1 MNRKTTA
8 KNLANR
14 KNTSSTVNLSGN
26 AIGKKVSLSSAD
38 AQNIE
43 KVTSLMVDIIRRQR
57 RLWRKEITDWQAA
70 RYAYYQ
76 AEIPKFYPMQEVYQ
90 DIMLDGH
97 LTGITESRTLRCI
110 NKPFIFTID
119 GVKDDNLTAYI
130 EDQEWFDLVI
140 EEAHKSTYMGETFLW
155 IKNFEKGNIK
165 EVELIDRGLLVPGQK
180 ILLYDINGNKGL
192 DVSEVDDVLL
202 YAKFYSNIGILE
214 KAAVYT
220 ILKRHSWGSWD
231 EFEELFGIPIRIAKI
246 ASQSETV
253 KNEVAG
259 WLESMGSAPYGVF
272 PIGTEIDIKE
282 NSKADAFNVF
292 FKKIEALDKELSKL
306 ILHQTMT
313 TENGASKAQG
323 TVHENTLDE
332 VIQADIKKML
342 SFLNKR
348 LVPAMRKLGY
358 NIPENAKIAVEKTI
372 NPKEQITIDSQL
384 MSNGYILKQ
393 QYVEE
398 TYGVEIESLPTS
410 PNPSEGGGQKPSA
423 AKKP

>member
-1 MNRKTTA
+1 MNSKNKSIANA
-8 KNLANR
+8 KKR
-14 KNTSSTVNLSGN
+14 VSTINLSGN
-26 AIGKKVSLSSAD
+26 AIGKNVSISNAD
-38 AQNIE
+38 TADIAKITN
-43 KVTSLMVDIIRRQR
+43 LMVDVIRRQR
-57 RLWRKEITDWQAA
+57 RLWRKEITDWLAA

-76 AEIPKFYPMQEVYQ
+76 SDIPRFFPMQEVYD

-97 LTGITESRTLRCI
+97 LTAVTEDRTLRTI
-110 NKPFIFTID
+110 NEDFIFSRD
-119 GVKDDNLTAYI
+119 GIKDDKLTAFI
-130 EDQEWFDLVI
+130 EDQEWFDYLL
-140 EEAHKSTYMGETFLW
+140 EEAHKTTYRGESYLW
-155 IKNFEKGNIK
+155 VKEFEKGNIK
-165 EVELIDRGLLVPGQK
+165 EIELVDRGLLVPGQK
-180 ILLYDINGNKGL
+180 ILLYDINGTKGL
-192 DVSEVDDVLL
+192 DVSEVDDILL

-231 EFEELFGIPIRIAKI
+231 EFEELFGVPIRIAKI
-246 ASQSETV
+246 ASQSEQV

-259 WLESMGSAPYGVF
+259 WLEEMGSAPYGVF

-292 FKKIEALDKELSKL
+292 YQKIQALDKELSKL

-323 TVHENTLDE
+323 TVHENTLE
-332 VIQADIKKML
+332 QVIKSDKKKML

-358 NIPENAKIAVEKTI
+358 SIPDNAKITIEKTKDPE
-372 NPKEQITIDSQL
+372 NQIKIDSQL
-384 MSNGYILKQ
+384 MSNGYVLKQ

-398 TYGVEIESLPTS
+398 TYGVEVERM
-410 PNPSEGGGQKPSA
+410 PSEQTALQKPDS

>member
-1 MNRKTTA
+1 MSRN
-8 KNLANR
+8 KNIKSAVKRVSETVTLGGNAFN
-14 KNTSSTVNLSGN
+14 KSVNLS
-26 AIGKKVSLSSAD
+26 KVNT
-38 AQNIE
+38 QNIE
-43 KVTSLMVDIIRRQR
+43 NVTKLMVDIVRRQK
-57 RLWRKEITDWQAA
+57 RLWRKEITDWQTA

-76 AEIPKFYPMQEVYQ
+76 SQIPRNYPMQEVYD

-97 LTGITESRTLRCI
+97 LTAVTEDRTLRCT
-110 NKPFIFTID
+110 NRDYIFSVD
-119 GVKDDNLTAYI
+119 GVKNDELTKFI
-130 EDQEWFDLVI
+130 EDQEWFDLVVD
-140 EEAHKSTYMGETFLW
+140 EAHKSIYRGETYIW
-155 IKNFEKGNIK
+155 ISEFEKGAIK
-165 EVELIDRGLLVPGQK
+165 KTEIIDRSFIVPGQK
-180 ILLYDINGNKGL
+180 VLLHDLNAVTGL
-192 DVSEVDDVLL
+192 DVSEVNDILL
-202 YAKFYSNIGILE
+202 YANFYSNIGILE

-259 WLESMGSAPYGVF
+259 WLEAMGSASYGVF

-292 FKKIEALDKELSKL
+292 YMKIQALDKELSKL

-323 TVHENTLDE
+323 NVHENTLAE
-332 VIQADIKKML
+332 VNKSDRKKML

-348 LVPAMRKLGY
+348 LIPAMRMLGY
-358 NIPENAKIAVEKTI
+358 AIPDNAKITIEKVVDPQI
-372 NPKEQITIDSQL
+372 QILVDKEF
-384 MSNGYILKQ
+384 MSSGYILKQ
-393 QYVEE
+393 QYLEE
-398 TYGVEIESLPTS
+398 VYGTEIESMPVQNTTSDNKNPTD
-410 PNPSEGGGQKPSA
+410 

>member
-1 MNRKTTA
+1 MSTKH
-8 KNLANR
+8 KNIASAQKR
-14 KNTSSTVNLSGN
+14 VSQVKLSGN
-26 AIGKKVSLSSAD
+26 AIGKKIDLSQVD
-38 AQNIE
+38 ANDIT
-43 KVTSLMVDIIRRQR
+43 KITNLMVDVIRRQR
-57 RLWRKEITDWQAA
+57 RLWRKEINDWQAA

-76 AEIPKFYPMQEVYQ
+76 SDIPRFFPMQEVYD

-97 LTGITESRTLRCI
+97 LTAVTEDRTLRTI
-110 NKPFIFTID
+110 NEDYIFSID
-119 GVKDDNLTAYI
+119 GIKDDKLTAFI
-130 EDQEWFDLVI
+130 EDQEWFDYCL
-140 EEAHKSTYMGETFLW
+140 EEAHKTTFKGEAFLW
-155 IKNFEKGNIK
+155 VKEFAKGQIK
-165 EVELIDRGLLVPGQK
+165 EVEVIDRGLLVPGQK

-231 EFEELFGIPIRIAKI
+231 EFEELFGVPIRIAKV

-259 WLESMGSAPYGVF
+259 WLEEMGSAPYGVF

-292 FKKIEALDKELSKL
+292 YQKIQALDKELSKL

-323 TVHENTLDE
+323 NVHENTLE
-332 VIQADIKKML
+332 QVIKSDKKKML

-358 NIPENAKIAVEKTI
+358 AIPDMAKITIEKTKD
-372 NPKEQITIDSQL
+372 PEKQIKIDSQL
-384 MSNGYILKQ
+384 MTNGYILKQ

-398 TYGVEIESLPTS
+398 TYGVEIERMPSGETPPEKPTS
-410 PNPSEGGGQKPSA
+410 

>member
-1 MNRKTTA
+1 MKAENKSIA
-8 KNLANR
+8 
-14 KNTSSTVNLSGN
+14 STQKRVSQVKLSGN
-26 AIGKKVSLSSAD
+26 AIGKKIDLS
-38 AQNIE
+38 
-43 KVTSLMVDIIRRQR
+43 KVDPNDITKITNLMVDVIRRQR
-57 RLWRKEITDWQAA
+57 RLWRKEINDWQAA

-76 AEIPKFYPMQEVYQ
+76 SDIPRFFPIQEVY
-90 DIMLDGH
+90 DDVMLDGH
-97 LTGITESRTLRCI
+97 LTAVTEDRTLRTI
-110 NKPFIFTID
+110 NEDYIFSID
-119 GVKDDNLTAYI
+119 GIKNDKLTAFI
-130 EDQEWFDLVI
+130 EDQEWFDYTL
-140 EEAHKSTYMGETFLW
+140 EEAHKTTYKGEALLW
-155 IKNFEKGNIK
+155 IKEFEKGQIK
-165 EVELIDRGLLVPGQK
+165 EVEIIDRGLLVPGQK

-231 EFEELFGIPIRIAKI
+231 EFEELFGVPIRIAKV

-259 WLESMGSAPYGVF
+259 WLEEMGSAPYGVF

-292 FKKIEALDKELSKL
+292 YQKIQALDKELSKL

-323 TVHENTLDE
+323 TVHENTLEE
-332 VIQADIKKML
+332 VIKSDKKKML

-358 NIPENAKIAVEKTI
+358 SIPDNAKITIEKTKD
-372 NPKEQITIDSQL
+372 PEKQIKIDGVL
-384 MSNGYILKQ
+384 MANGYVLKQ

-398 TYGVEIESLPTS
+398 TYGVEIESSPSQQTPPEKPT
-410 PNPSEGGGQKPSA
+410 N

>member
-1 MNRKTTA
+1 MSSKNRNIASAQKRRTTV
-8 KNLANR
+8 
-14 KNTSSTVNLSGN
+14 SLSGN
-26 AIGKKVSLSSAD
+26 AIGKKIDLSAVNTND
-38 AQNIE
+38 ITKITN
-43 KVTSLMVDIIRRQR
+43 LMVDVIRRQR
-57 RLWRKEITDWQAA
+57 RLWRKEINDWQAA

-76 AEIPKFYPMQEVYQ
+76 SDIPRFYPMQEVYD

-97 LTGITESRTLRCI
+97 LTAVTEDRTLRTI
-110 NKPFIFTID
+110 NEDYIFTID
-119 GVKDDNLTAYI
+119 GIKNDGLTNFI
-130 EDQEWFDLVI
+130 EDQEWFDYVL
-140 EEAHKSTYMGETFLW
+140 EEAHKTTYKGESLLW
-155 IKNFEKGNIK
+155 IKDFEKGNIK
-165 EVELIDRGLLVPGQK
+165 EVEVIDRGLLVPGQK

-192 DVSEVDDVLL
+192 DISEVDDVLL

-231 EFEELFGIPIRIAKI
+231 EFEELFGVPIRIAKV

-259 WLESMGSAPYGVF
+259 WLEEMGSAPYGVF

-292 FKKIEALDKELSKL
+292 YQKIQALDKELSKL

-323 TVHENTLDE
+323 NVHENTLEE
-332 VIQADIKKML
+332 VVKSDKKKML

-358 NIPENAKIAVEKTI
+358 AIPDNAKITIEKTKD
-372 NPKEQITIDSQL
+372 PEKQIKIDSQL

-398 TYGVEIESLPTS
+398 VYGVEIESM
-410 PNPSEGGGQKPSA
+410 PNAQAPKA
-423 AKKP
+423 DNAKKP

>member
-1 MNRKTTA
+1 MSSKNKTIASTQ
-8 KNLANR
+8 KR
-14 KNTSSTVNLSGN
+14 VSTVNLSGN
-26 AIGKKVSLSSAD
+26 AIGKKVSVSNVDSAD
-38 AQNIE
+38 ITKITN
-43 KVTSLMVDIIRRQR
+43 LMVDVIRRQR
-57 RLWRKEITDWQAA
+57 RLWRKEINDWQAA

-76 AEIPKFYPMQEVYQ
+76 SDIPRFYPMQEVYE

-97 LTGITESRTLRCI
+97 LTAVTEDRTLRTI
-110 NKPFIFTID
+110 NEDYIFSID
-119 GVKDDNLTAYI
+119 GIKDDKLTALI
-130 EDQEWFDLVI
+130 EDQEWFDYLL
-140 EEAHKSTYMGETFLW
+140 EEAHKSTYRGEGYIW
-155 IKNFEKGNIK
+155 VKDFEKGNIK
-165 EVELIDRGLLVPGQK
+165 EVEVIDRGLLVPGQK

-192 DVSEVDDVLL
+192 DVSEVDDILL

-231 EFEELFGIPIRIAKI
+231 EFEELFGVPIRIAKV

-259 WLESMGSAPYGVF
+259 WLEEMGSAPYGVF

-292 FKKIEALDKELSKL
+292 YQKIQALDKELSKL

-323 TVHENTLDE
+323 NVHENTLEE
-332 VIQADIKKML
+332 VIKSDKKKML

-358 NIPENAKIAVEKTI
+358 SIPDNAKITIEKTKD
-372 NPKEQITIDSQL
+372 PEKQIKIDSQL
-384 MSNGYILKQ
+384 MTNGYILKQ

-398 TYGVEIESLPTS
+398 TYGVEIERM
-410 PNPSEGGGQKPSA
+410 PSEQTPPEKPTN

>member
-1 MNRKTTA
+1 MSRNKIQKIRTQ
-8 KNLANR
+8 R
-14 KNTSSTVNLSGN
+14 STVNLSGN
-26 AIGKKVSLSSAD
+26 AIGKNVNLSNVNSGD
-38 AQNIE
+38 INKI
-43 KVTSLMVDIIRRQR
+43 TNLMVDVIRRQR
-57 RLWRKEITDWQAA
+57 RLWRKEINDWQAA

-76 AEIPKFYPMQEVYQ
+76 SEIPRFYPMQEVYD

-97 LTGITESRTLRCI
+97 LTAVTEDRTLRTI
-110 NKPFIFTID
+110 NEDYIFAID
-119 GVKDDNLTAYI
+119 GIKDDKLTAFI
-130 EDQEWFDLVI
+130 EDQEWFDYVL
-140 EEAHKSTYMGETFLW
+140 EEAHKTTYNGEAFLW
-155 IKNFEKGNIK
+155 IKDFEKGNIK

-192 DVSEVDDVLL
+192 DVSEVDDILL

-231 EFEELFGIPIRIAKI
+231 EFEELFGVPIRIAKV

-259 WLESMGSAPYGVF
+259 WLKEMGSAPYGVF
-272 PIGTEIDIKE
+272 PIGTEIEIKE
-282 NSKADAFNVF
+282 NTKADAFNVF
-292 FKKIEALDKELSKL
+292 YMKIQALDKELSKL

-323 TVHENTLDE
+323 TVHENTLEE
-332 VIQADIKKML
+332 VVKSDKKKML

-348 LVPAMRKLGY
+348 LIPAMRKLGY
-358 NIPENAKIAVEKTI
+358 AIPDNAKIITEKTKD
-372 NPKEQITIDSQL
+372 PSKQIEIDDII
-384 MSNGYILKQ
+384 MSNGVILKQ
-393 QYVEE
+393 QYLEA
-398 TYGVEIESLPTS
+398 TYGVEIESMPSPGTTPEKPT
-410 PNPSEGGGQKPSA
+410 K